1 MSRILLITVAISSL
15 SSSVLLS
22 NALNIATAGKYPYS
36 DPENGREEYELAG
49 ENTNEARVYDFY
61 QRQADYYMANPDKV
75 PEIIP
80 AFPGLDGGLHGH
92 WGKHNQN
99 GHNDGRWNDGDTG
112 EHFAHVIK
120 GPGGLNIEK
129 GVCVKLGANHL
140 LSTCFD
146 PQTLSYRTVWSDGWL
161 TFGPFRWGSSRGATI
176 QGKSWF
182 QIDQANMP
190 SG

>member
-15 SSSVLLS
+15 SSTVLLS

-36 DPENGREEYELAG
+36 DPQNGREEYELAG
-49 ENTNEARVYDFY
+49 ETTNEARVYDFY

-75 PEIIP
+75 PAIIP

-129 GVCVKLGANHL
+129 GVCVKLGAEPFTLHL
-140 LSTCFD
+140 F
-146 PQTLSYRTVWSDGWL
+146 
-161 TFGPFRWGSSRGATI
+161 
-176 QGKSWF
+176 
-182 QIDQANMP
+182 
-190 SG
+190 